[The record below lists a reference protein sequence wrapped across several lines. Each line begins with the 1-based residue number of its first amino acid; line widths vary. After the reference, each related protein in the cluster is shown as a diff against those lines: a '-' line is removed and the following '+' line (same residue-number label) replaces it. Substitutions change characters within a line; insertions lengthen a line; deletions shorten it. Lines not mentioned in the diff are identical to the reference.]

1 MDRILNKNGKLINNI
16 IYPSMVFTLVYLFGL
31 AIGIGLNIPLQIL
44 IILAISIIV
53 KFLLLNPLF
62 LYILLLLIFIS
73 SLFISYFF
81 TPYMQL
87 LLDKAYILLVNII
100 NHLKGPENIAP
111 ENLMVFWGILIVLVA
126 LFTSF
131 IMFKNKKI
139 FMLLPIYIGSFNTNH
154 SLEVGADGEI
164 LLPKGIYSGESY
176 SVKVLKPLPYN
187 HLISLG
193 IQHRKEN
200 IDNLSNYLQIPK
212 DRITDATKKLVKDI
226 VKNRKTDLE
235 KALAIEEYLRNNYNY
250 SLDVE
255 IVPENREF
263 IDYFLFESQ
272 EGYCTYY
279 ATAMAIMLRI
289 EGIPTRYIEGYLAQD
304 LIREDI
310 YEVKHRNAHTW
321 VEAFIE
327 PVGWMTFFAVLQLF

>member
-1 MDRILNKNGKLINNI
+1 MKN
-16 IYPSMVFTLVYLFGL
+16 F
-31 AIGIGLNIPLQIL
+31 
-44 IILAISIIV
+44 
-53 KFLLLNPLF
+53 
-62 LYILLLLIFIS
+62 
-73 SLFISYFF
+73 
-81 TPYMQL
+81 
-87 LLDKAYILLVNII
+87 
-100 NHLKGPENIAP
+100 
-111 ENLMVFWGILIVLVA
+111 
-126 LFTSF
+126 
-131 IMFKNKKI
+131 
-139 FMLLPIYIGSFNTNH
+139 
-154 SLEVGADGEI
+154 
-164 LLPKGIYSGESY
+164 
-176 SVKVLKPLPYN
+176 
-187 HLISLG
+187 ISLG

-200 IDNLSNYLQIPK
+200 IDNLSNYLQIPE

-304 LIREDI
+304 LIREGI

-327 PVGWMTFFAVLQLF
+327 PVGWMTFFIVLQLF

>member
-100 NHLKGPENIAP
+100 NHLKGQENIAP

-139 FMLLPIYIGSFNTNH
+139 FMLLPIYIGSF
-154 SLEVGADGEI
+154 LYYWY
-164 LLPKGIYSGESY
+164 IYFDEAY
-176 SVKVLKPLPYN
+176 WM
-187 HLISLG
+187 IS
-193 IQHRKEN
+193 I
-200 IDNLSNYLQIPK
+200 
-212 DRITDATKKLVKDI
+212 
-226 VKNRKTDLE
+226 
-235 KALAIEEYLRNNYNY
+235 
-250 SLDVE
+250 
-255 IVPENREF
+255 F
-263 IDYFLFESQ
+263 IFLFLILMGLDKYHNEKLNSKNKSIYDYEEFYIPWNTAQ
-272 EGYCTYY
+272 EGKY
-279 ATAMAIMLRI
+279 R
-289 EGIPTRYIEGYLAQD
+289 
-304 LIREDI
+304 
-310 YEVKHRNAHTW
+310 
-321 VEAFIE
+321 
-327 PVGWMTFFAVLQLF
+327 